1 MNATSSQR
9 RRYVLLDRDG
19 TLIVHRPYL
28 GRVDQVELVP
38 GVVEGL
44 QNLSRLGFGLAVLTN
59 QSGIARG
66 YFTAEDVERI
76 HAKIREELAA
86 AAVVIDGFYCCPHVP
101 EDHCTCR
108 KPEPGL
114 ALQAAGE
121 LGFELAESFLIGDNA
136 CDIHL
141 GARIGATTFLVRN
154 AYGVAVPENENLD
167 PDYVVGDL
175 SEAARVISDRLNGS
189 GIPNS

>member
-1 MNATSSQR
+1 MNNSPSQR

-44 QNLSRLGFGLAVLTN
+44 QNLSQLGFGLAVLTN
-59 QSGIARG
+59 QSGIGRG
-66 YFTAEDVERI
+66 YFTAEDVDRI

-86 AAVVIDGFYCCPHVP
+86 AGVVIDGFYCCPHVP

-121 LGFELAESFLIGDNA
+121 LGFELAESFLIGDND

-141 GARIGATTFLVRN
+141 GARIRATTFLVKN
-154 AYGVAVPENENLD
+154 ASSVALPESAVLD

-175 SEAARVISDRLNGS
+175 GEAARVIADRVS
-189 GIPNS
+189 AEGI

>member
-1 MNATSSQR
+1 M
-9 RRYVLLDRDG
+9 LLDRDG

-66 YFTAEDVERI
+66 YFTVDDVERI

-86 AAVVIDGFYCCPHVP
+86 AGVVIDRFYCCPHVP
-101 EDHCTCR
+101 EDQCNCR

-114 ALQAAGE
+114 AVQAASE
-121 LGFELAESFLIGDNA
+121 LGFELAESFVIGDNT

-141 GARIGATTFLVRN
+141 GARIGATTFLVKN
-154 AYGVAVPENENLD
+154 GFSVALPEHEDLD

-175 SEAARVISDRLNGS
+175 GEAARIISDCLNGS
-189 GIPNS
+189 GEPKP

>member
-1 MNATSSQR
+1 MNTASSQR

-59 QSGIARG
+59 QSGIGRG
-66 YFTAEDVERI
+66 YFTLEDVERI
-76 HAKIREELAA
+76 HARISEELAA
-86 AAVVIDGFYCCPHVP
+86 AGIVIDGFYCCPHVP
-101 EDHCTCR
+101 EDRCSCR

-121 LGFELAESFLIGDNA
+121 LGFELAESFLIGDNV
-136 CDIHL
+136 CDIQL
-141 GARIGATTFLVRN
+141 GARICATTFLVRN
-154 AYGVAVPENENLD
+154 AYSVRISAVERLA
-167 PDYVVGDL
+167 PDFVVSDL
-175 SEAARVISDRLNGS
+175 REATEMIADRIGCEDKLTS
-189 GIPNS
+189 

>member
-1 MNATSSQR
+1 MTATSPLR
-9 RRYVLLDRDG
+9 RRFVLLDRDG

-66 YFTAEDVERI
+66 YFTVDDVERI

-86 AAVVIDGFYCCPHVP
+86 AGVVIDGFYCCPHIP

-114 ALQAAGE
+114 ALQAASQ
-121 LGFELAESFLIGDNA
+121 LGFELAESCVIGDNA
-136 CDIHL
+136 CDIQL
-141 GARIGATTFLVRN
+141 GARIGATTFLV
-154 AYGVAVPENENLD
+154 ENEFSVPRPELEVLH
-167 PDYVVGDL
+167 PDYSVGDVE
-175 SEAARVISDRLNGS
+175 EAARIIADRYS
-189 GIPNS
+189 AERT

>member
-1 MNATSSQR
+1 MNTASSQR

-59 QSGIARG
+59 QSGIGRG
-66 YFTAEDVERI
+66 YFTLEDVERI
-76 HAKIREELAA
+76 HARISEELAA
-86 AAVVIDGFYCCPHVP
+86 AGIVIDGFYCCPHVP
-101 EDHCTCR
+101 EDRCHCR

-114 ALQAAGE
+114 ALQAASE
-121 LGFELAESFLIGDNA
+121 LEFELAESFLIGDNA
-136 CDIHL
+136 CDVRL
-141 GARIGATTFLVRN
+141 GARIGATTFLVKN
-154 AYGVAVPENENLD
+154 GFSVALSQQEDLD
-167 PDYVVGDL
+167 ADYVVGDL
-175 SEAARVISDRLNGS
+175 GEAARIIADCVSAAS
-189 GIPNS
+189 T